1 MSSPPQLDQEILEV
15 RFRRSHTVLLY
26 LGSVAFVA
34 LGYWLRVV
42 EAGDPASSQTAYLK
56 ENYGWAFPWLPWV
69 CMIFFGVC
77 ALKYGRAV
85 FDRRPQLVIGRHGI
99 LWRKWSATAIP
110 WSEIT
115 AIDLKRIVLSDFIC
129 ILVRDRKRVPGSGLE
144 KVVAPL
150 NRLLQN
156 GDISIPVVGL
166 DTPKDAIME
175 AIARNFKVPD

>member
-1 MSSPPQLDQEILEV
+1 MATTTQIDHETLEV

-34 LGYWLRVV
+34 LGYWLRVL
-42 EAGDPASSQTAYLK
+42 EAGDPSASQTVYLK
-56 ENYGWAFPWLPWV
+56 ETYGWAFPWLPWV
-69 CMIFFGVC
+69 CMIFFGYC
-77 ALKYGRAV
+77 ALIHGRAI

-99 LWRKWSATAIP
+99 LWRKWSATEIP
-110 WSEIT
+110 WSEVT
-115 AIDLKRIVLSDFIC
+115 GIDLKRIVLSDFIC

-144 KVVAPL
+144 KVVAPI

-166 DTPKDAIME
+166 DTPKETIMAAID
-175 AIARNFKVPD
+175 RNFVGPR